1 MKHFYG
7 LLVLIISTLL
17 SFFLIGQIYLNE
29 ANSIIKYLI
38 ILLIFLLIIII
49 DLSSLMTLTKKIKK
63 GLSIEAIAEGIEETP
78 EKVKE
83 IIAIMEKK
91 KMC

>member
-49 DLSSLMTLTKKIKK
+49 DLRSLMTITK
-63 GLSIEAIAEGIEETP
+63 
-78 EKVKE
+78 
-83 IIAIMEKK
+83 
-91 KMC
+91 